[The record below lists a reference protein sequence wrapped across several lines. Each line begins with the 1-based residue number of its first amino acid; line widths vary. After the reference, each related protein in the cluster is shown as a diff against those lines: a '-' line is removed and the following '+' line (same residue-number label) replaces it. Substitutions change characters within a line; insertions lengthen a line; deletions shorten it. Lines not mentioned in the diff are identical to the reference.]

1 MCVVQVV
8 VTEMVNANIDSAV
21 CLYTLMDIILRVATM
36 VVAIGYVEIFLSP
49 SEVWVSFDLEEAILL
64 LVQDG
69 VTFRKSMQ
77 LEHVEA
83 LTGLA
88 GISVHGD
95 PAMVDIVNILCLLED
110 MVDILRTFA
119 EVDVAVQDRLLA
131 DI

>member
-1 MCVVQVV
+1 
-8 VTEMVNANIDSAV
+8 
-21 CLYTLMDIILRVATM
+21 
-36 VVAIGYVEIFLSP
+36 
-49 SEVWVSFDLEEAILL
+49 
-64 LVQDG
+64 
-69 VTFRKSMQ
+69 MQ

-119 EVDVAVQDRLLA
+119 EVDVAVQGRLLA